1 MLIVLFDLFI
11 NSLFKDIST
20 AFLASLTIMRIPYI
34 YDYFFKY
41 KVGVIINNE
50 KLNCQEN
57 KYLIKLESVNTTI
70 NVIGSNNKSL
80 SIGRKVKLNNAL
92 EIVTNDDLFKEL
104 GVICI
109 LIFLILFSI
118 SHKFTSLTS
127 VCDTP

>member
-11 NSLFKDIST
+11 NSLFKYIST

-109 LIFLILFSI
+109 LIFLTLFSI
-118 SHKFTSLTS
+118 SHN
-127 VCDTP
+127 